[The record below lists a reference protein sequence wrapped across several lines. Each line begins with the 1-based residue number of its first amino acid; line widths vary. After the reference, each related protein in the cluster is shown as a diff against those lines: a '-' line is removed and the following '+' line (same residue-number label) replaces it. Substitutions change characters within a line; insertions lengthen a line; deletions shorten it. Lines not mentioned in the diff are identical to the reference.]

1 MGRFLLS
8 SANYFYKVIGCMTRD
23 SCVARWQKIKKWRKK
38 AEMKKMTVALCVHYE
53 PLQTR
58 QSAWRALLIIGF
70 CSPSSMFENVLRL
83 DQRCLAYLHLTYCQ
97 TFLRLS
103 RALQARMFAF
113 CAFFCLFLGRRGVW
127 TGLRG
132 MKEQLARDVD
142 GVTRI

>member
-1 MGRFLLS
+1 MAENKEMEKKS
-8 SANYFYKVIGCMTRD
+8 RD
-23 SCVARWQKIKKWRKK
+23 EKNDGGPLRPLR
-38 AEMKKMTVALCVHYE
+38 E

-113 CAFFCLFLGRRGVW
+113 CAFFRLFLGRRGVW